1 MLAEVK
7 WLEAGRREE
16 ERIYSRSN
24 PCCQMR
30 NYFLTLIR
38 MKNVPIH
45 SQNWVIPTCPIQ
57 TTECHLPQTAQIRH
71 KWRFPNKHD
80 GVNVVRRLTSGNLTN
95 GNKQHWQHNIRLK
108 RWGQVTWRY
117 TTSCQ
122 VTSRFVTIC
131 YVTLNSDLFWISVSW
146 VWLDRR
152 ATLSCLSGPLIAQ
165 P

>member
-1 MLAEVK
+1 MAGGADDSDTGLLMLAEVK

-24 PCCQMR
+24 PCRQMR

-71 KWRFPNKHD
+71 KRRFPNKHD
-80 GVNVVRRLTSGNLTN
+80 GVNVVRRLTSGNLTATSGIDSTTYVWN
-95 GNKQHWQHNIRLK
+95 VEDSNMVGY
-108 RWGQVTWRY
+108 VTLHY
-117 TTSCQ
+117 IVSGH
-122 VTSRFVTIC
+122 VTFCYDMLC
-131 YVTLNSDLFWISVSW
+131 YVTFRFVLNFCLLSL
-146 VWLDRR
+146 
-152 ATLSCLSGPLIAQ
+152 TL
-165 P
+165 

>member
-24 PCCQMR
+24 PCRQMR

-71 KWRFPNKHD
+71 KRRFPNKHD
-80 GVNVVRRLTSGNLTN
+80 GVNVVRRLTSRNLTN
-95 GNKQHWQHNIRLK
+95 GNTRHWQHNIRLK
-108 RWGQVTWRY
+108 RWGQQHGRL
-117 TTSCQ
+117 
-122 VTSRFVTIC
+122 RD
-131 YVTLNSDLFWISVSW
+131 VTLHRVRPRHVLLRYVMLRYIPICFEFLSLEFDLIEE
-146 VWLDRR
+146 RR
-152 ATLSCLSGPLIAQ
+152 
-165 P
+165 